1 MRCSVRRKITIVGAG
16 NVGQEVAAWSAVHE
30 LGDIVWVNRTPE
42 TAIGKAMDLMHASPL
57 VGFDVDIKGTGDY
70 AETKDSD
77 VAVITAGAPRKSGMS
92 RSDLLASNAEVV
104 RGIVKNLVKYSPEAC
119 LIAIT
124 NPLDAMTYVAYKESG
139 FPRERVMGMSGTL
152 DSTRFKSFIA
162 QKLGVSY
169 EDVFAMVIG
178 AHGDDM
184 VPVERFAC
192 VAGLPAEE
200 LMSKEDMAEIKEKV
214 RKAGGEI
221 VRLLNANASFSVG
234 AAAVEMVESIVH
246 DKKRVMPC
254 SIYLRG
260 EYGFKDV
267 CIGVPVVLGD
277 KGAEKIIEVEL
288 TEKERAEFER
298 SVEKVKELLRELK
311 YPS

>member
-1 MRCSVRRKITIVGAG
+1 MRRKLTIVGAG

-30 LGDIVWVNRTPE
+30 LGDIIWVNRTPE
-42 TAIGKAMDLMHASPL
+42 IAIGKAMDLMDASPL

-70 AETKDSD
+70 AETRDSD
-77 VAVITAGAPRKSGMS
+77 VVVITAGAPRKPGMS
-92 RSDLLASNAEVV
+92 RSDLLSTNSEVV
-104 RGIVKNLVKYSPEAC
+104 RNVVRSVAKYSPQAC
-119 LIAIT
+119 LIMIT

-139 FPRERVMGMSGTL
+139 FPRERVMGMSGAL

-184 VPVERFAC
+184 VPIERFAC
-192 VAGLPAEE
+192 VAGLLAEE
-200 LMSKEDMAEIKEKV
+200 LISKKDMAEIKERV
-214 RKAGGEI
+214 RRSGGEI

-234 AAAVEMVESIVH
+234 AAAVEMMESIVL

-254 SIYLRG
+254 SVYLRG
-260 EYGFKDV
+260 EYGVKDM
-267 CIGVPVVLGD
+267 CIGVPAVLGA
-277 KGAEKIIEVEL
+277 GGVERIIEVKL
-288 TEKERAEFER
+288 TEKEKAEFEK
-298 SVEKVKELLRELK
+298 SVGKVKEMLKELRP
-311 YPS
+311 PS